1 MGEFRCS
8 CGRAFSTKRERDD
21 HAQTHRE
28 PMSDPQRPEREAIEQ
43 AIKGL
48 PCYDSDELQD
58 APGYF
63 LKKSDVLEM
72 LAAMTPTPTPGW
84 QRGKWQV
91 EVYQPTDGSKT
102 TWVHLKDGDVIVQQW
117 MVAHPGVDFD
127 NMTDWHK
134 TLAILALPPTPTP
147 GWRDISTAP
156 KDGTFI
162 LIYPSSCWVE
172 DVEHDYEVS
181 YWDEDFGRWHFS
193 ALPDDY
199 TGPTHWQPLP
209 PAPTGDRS

>member
-84 QRGKWQV
+84 
-91 EVYQPTDGSKT
+91 
-102 TWVHLKDGDVIVQQW
+102 
-117 MVAHPGVDFD
+117 
-127 NMTDWHK
+127 
-134 TLAILALPPTPTP
+134 
-147 GWRDISTAP
+147 RDISTAP